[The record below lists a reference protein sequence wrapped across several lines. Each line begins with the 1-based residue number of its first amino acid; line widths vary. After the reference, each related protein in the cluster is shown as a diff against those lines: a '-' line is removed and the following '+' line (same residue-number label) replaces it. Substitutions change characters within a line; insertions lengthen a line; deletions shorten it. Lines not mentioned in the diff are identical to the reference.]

1 MEIIMGAKK
10 DMNRVKELIFGN
22 DITRFEEKFDA
33 LENQLDDIKHKQKL
47 FKQDVKE
54 YFKNIN
60 TILESLKGEQT
71 HLARG
76 LQQQGHKMDIYMED
90 MASDLQDLTQK
101 NTEQLKTL
109 KTELKMHI
117 EAKLN
122 SLDKV
127 KISHT
132 ELSDMF
138 ASLSN
143 ELKDV
148 DDKQRHTR

>member
-1 MEIIMGAKK
+1 MGAKK

-22 DITRFEEKFDA
+22 DIARFEEKFDI
-33 LENQLDDIKHKQKL
+33 LQEQLNEIQDTQKV
-47 FKQDVKE
+47 FKQNVKE
-54 YFKNIN
+54 YFKGFNKE
-60 TILESLKGEQT
+60 LAGLKDEQI

-90 MASDLQDLTQK
+90 MAADLQDVTK
-101 NTEQLKTL
+101 KSTEQLKTL

-127 KISHT
+127 KISHA

-138 ASLSN
+138 SSLSN

>member
-1 MEIIMGAKK
+1 MGAKK
-10 DMNRVKELIFGN
+10 DMNRVKELIFGS
-22 DITRFEEKFDA
+22 DIARFEEKFDI
-33 LENQLDDIKHKQKL
+33 LQEQLNEIKDNQKV
-47 FKQDVKE
+47 FKKNVKE
-54 YFKNIN
+54 Y
-60 TILESLKGEQT
+60 LKSFNKELAGLKDEQI

-90 MASDLQDLTQK
+90 MTADLQDATK
-101 NTEQLKTL
+101 KSAEQLKTL
-109 KTELKMHI
+109 KAELKMHI

-122 SLDKV
+122 SLDKA

-143 ELKDV
+143 DLKDI
-148 DDKQRHTR
+148 DDKQRHSR

>member
-1 MEIIMGAKK
+1 MGAKK

-22 DITRFEEKFDA
+22 DIARFEEKFDI
-33 LENQLDDIKHKQKL
+33 LQKQLNEIQDNQKV
-47 FKQDVKE
+47 FKQNVKE
-54 YFKNIN
+54 YLRGFNKE
-60 TILESLKGEQT
+60 LAGLKDEQI

-90 MASDLQDLTQK
+90 MAADLQDVTK
-101 NTEQLKTL
+101 KSTEQLKTL